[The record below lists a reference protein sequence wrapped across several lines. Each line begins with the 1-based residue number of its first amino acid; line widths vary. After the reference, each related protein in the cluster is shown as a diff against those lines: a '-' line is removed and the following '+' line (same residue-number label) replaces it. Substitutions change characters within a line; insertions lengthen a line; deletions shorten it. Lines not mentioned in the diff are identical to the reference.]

1 MTTPP
6 APATN
11 PIYDFTG
18 QVARIAGS
26 VALMGA
32 GTSARSRSASRQ
44 IGRDQ
49 RRPPNPHCPRPRAGR
64 LFRTPPVD

>member
-18 QVARIAGS
+18 QVALIAGCGPLFC
-26 VALMGA
+26 AC
-32 GTSARSRSASRQ
+32 TSGRSASASRQ
-44 IGRDQ
+44 LGRE
-49 RRPPNPHCPRPRAGR
+49 
-64 LFRTPPVD
+64 

>member
-26 VALMGA
+26 ARRSTA
-32 GTSARSRSASRQ
+32 TS
-44 IGRDQ
+44 G
-49 RRPPNPHCPRPRAGR
+49 
-64 LFRTPPVD
+64 